1 MYTTTTY
8 TTVCIL
14 YVEGEGYALK
24 PLRDTVDREKDSEG
38 KKGNGGLRVRIG
50 LRKLLGLL
58 GYTLRQCTYV
68 RERCTVQYNL
78 RD

>member
-1 MYTTTTY
+1 MYTVRGGRR
-8 TTVCIL
+8 VCTEAI
-14 YVEGEGYALK
+14 EGYS
-24 PLRDTVDREKDSEG
+24 TVDREKDSEG
-38 KKGNGGLRVRIG
+38 KKGNGGLRVCIG

-58 GYTLRQCTYV
+58 GYTLRPCTYV